1 MYIVVYSLQLIIRVH
16 VTKYILYILRTK
28 YKKFTQTIFP
38 VDTIQDSQEVF

>member
-1 MYIVVYSLQLIIRVH
+1 MYIVVYSTINYTCTCHEIYIIYF
-16 VTKYILYILRTK
+16 T